1 MRLWDI
7 SSGKCV
13 RTFIAKSEVNAVCM
27 FPNGGAIAYATE
39 QGQFGLFDV
48 GSYACVSEGKTASK
62 GAAMSVAVSRSGRVT
77 YVGFEKGA
85 ISVCDTFDMSQYDGV
100 TSGHER
106 CACSVYGRP
115 RAPTN
120 IPTDPNPHLIL
131 QPNPNSNPNPNPNQE
146 RGLDGG
152 GAGWHR
158 HGHLGLRWPRQDMG
172 RQRVTNSGRCVGARR
187 VRAGRVRARRVRAG
201 CVRAVRVRAVARRVT
216 KAKPKGDQGRLR
228 STLRGG
234 VLSRQSCVLALA
246 SCVARVF

>member
-106 CACSVYGRP
+106 CACSAYGRP

-120 IPTDPNPHLIL
+120 IPTDPNPYLTLH
-131 QPNPNSNPNPNPNQE
+131 PNPKSSGGRVSLGYE
-146 RGLDGG
+146 RWRARQYPGVGDSA
-152 GAGWHR
+152 AG
-158 HGHLGLRWPRQDMG
+158 
-172 RQRVTNSGRCVGARR
+172 
-187 VRAGRVRARRVRAG
+187 RAGRARDL
-201 CVRAVRVRAVARRVT
+201 AVGRR
-216 KAKPKGDQGRLR
+216 
-228 STLRGG
+228 
-234 VLSRQSCVLALA
+234 RQ
-246 SCVARVF
+246 

>member
-100 TSGHER
+100 ASGHER
-106 CACSVYGRP
+106 CACSVYGHTPERLLTYQ
-115 RAPTN
+115 RTPTLTASFN
-120 IPTDPNPHLIL
+120 LIL
-131 QPNPNSNPNPNPNQE
+131 AQTLTPTPTRNVAS
-146 RGLDGG
+146 
-152 GAGWHR
+152 
-158 HGHLGLRWPRQDMG
+158 M
-172 RQRVTNSGRCVGARR
+172 
-187 VRAGRVRARRVRAG
+187 
-201 CVRAVRVRAVARRVT
+201 AVAPDGTAMATSGYDGLV
-216 KAKPKGDQGRLR
+216 KIWVGNA
-228 STLRGG
+228 
-234 VLSRQSCVLALA
+234 
-246 SCVARVF
+246 